1 MLRHSTIGLV
11 LGLALLMAEP
21 AYAYHGHHYGHHSS
35 HHFGHRGY
43 SFGQRGYNHYRHQ
56 RHRYYGGHYGHRYG
70 HYGKGLLGG
79 FLGLFGHRG
88 SDDRSRTQHDDS
100 KPRNDTRG
108 LGYDSGSSAPAD
120 TSHNA
125 PNHSSKGQGW
135 EELANGSY
143 SAARSIF
150 AAEVQRRP
158 ERGTPKVGYA
168 LAAAAGGDLVRSS
181 WAMRRAFRID
191 PSSIKYA
198 QVDDPL
204 RAQIGLLL
212 DRYLARRGETRD
224 AAFMVAAL
232 YYLLG
237 DADSAR
243 GAMDWAVQH
252 GDSSLSLQNLGN
264 LIMVLNREA

>member
-1 MLRHSTIGLV
+1 MLRHSTIGLL
-11 LGLALLMAEP
+11 LGLALLIAEP
-21 AYAYHGHHYGHHSS
+21 AYAYYGHHYGHHSS
-35 HHFGHRGY
+35 HHYGRHGYSFGHRG
-43 SFGQRGYNHYRHQ
+43 YRHQ
-56 RHRYYGGHYGHRYG
+56 RHRYYGGHYGQRSG
-70 HYGKGLLGG
+70 HHGNGLLNG
-79 FLGLFGHRG
+79 FLGLFGHQG
-88 SDDRSRTQHDDS
+88 FDDRSRTQHDDS
-100 KPRNDTRG
+100 KPRTDTRA
-108 LGYDSGSSAPAD
+108 LEYDSGSSAPAD

-150 AAEVQRRP
+150 AADVQRHP

-168 LAAAAGGDLVRSS
+168 LAAAAGGDLERGS

-198 QVDDPL
+198 EVDDRL
-204 RAQIGLLL
+204 RSQIGLLL
-212 DRYLARRGETRD
+212 DRFLARRGENRD

-252 GDSSLSLQNLGN
+252 GDSSLSLQNLGK
-264 LIMVLNREA
+264 LIMVLNRQT